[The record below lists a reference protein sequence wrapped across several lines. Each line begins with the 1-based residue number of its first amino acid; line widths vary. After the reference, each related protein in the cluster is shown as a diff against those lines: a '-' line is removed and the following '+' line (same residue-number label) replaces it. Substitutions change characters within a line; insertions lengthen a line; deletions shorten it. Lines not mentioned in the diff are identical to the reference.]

1 MTIVALQ
8 VLNGLTIGA
17 IYILLASGLSIV
29 FGLQGIVNIAHGVFY
44 MLGAYLAI
52 GLYPRIGFPATL
64 VVVFVAMALL
74 GLVLELVGVR
84 PLVRWKRHGMQVLV
98 VTLGVAIIASEV
110 TKLIWGPV
118 PQLSEV
124 PEALAGTMA
133 LGPVVY
139 PTYWLFVIAFT
150 AVFMGL
156 LALAF
161 YRTTLGI
168 LVQSIALN
176 SEISQA
182 MGTNAP
188 RINSLVFAL
197 GTGVAG
203 VAGVLAGPILSVY
216 PTMCFDLLIILF
228 VVVIL
233 GGLGSLLGIV
243 VSGVLIGLVNAFG
256 VAYLTGTIGNIAAF
270 GVMIGVL
277 IFRPLGLFGR
287 AGILK

>member
-1 MTIVALQ
+1 MTAVLQ

-17 IYILLASGLSIV
+17 IYILLASGLTIV

-52 GLYPRIGFPATL
+52 TLYPKIGFALT
-64 VVVFVAMALL
+64 VVAVFVVTALL
-74 GLVLELVGVR
+74 GLGLEVAGVR
-84 PLVRWKRHGMQVLV
+84 PLVRWRRPGTQVLV
-98 VTLGVAIIASEV
+98 LTLGVAIIASEL
-110 TKLIWGPV
+110 TKLAWGPV
-118 PQLSEV
+118 PQLSDV
-124 PEALAGTMA
+124 PAGLTGVVSF
-133 LGPVVY
+133 GPILY
-139 PTYWLFVIAFT
+139 PKYWLFVMAFT
-150 AVFMGL
+150 AVFMA
-156 LALAF
+156 ALAVAF
-161 YRTTLGI
+161 NRTTLGI

-188 RINSLVFAL
+188 RINSMVFAL
-197 GTGVAG
+197 GSGVAG
-203 VAGVLAGPILSVY
+203 IAGVLAGPILSVY

-243 VSGVLIGLVNAFG
+243 VSGILIGLVNAFG
-256 VAYLTGTIGNIAAF
+256 VAYLTGTAGNILAF
-270 GVMIGVL
+270 AVMIAVL
-277 IFRPLGLFGR
+277 VFRPLGLFGR

>member
-1 MTIVALQ
+1 MTIVTLQ

-17 IYILLASGLSIV
+17 IYILLASGLTIV

-52 GLYPRIGFPATL
+52 GLYPRIGFAATL
-64 VVVFVAMALL
+64 LVVFLATALL
-74 GLVLELVGVR
+74 GLALELGGVR
-84 PLVRWKRHGMQVLV
+84 PLVRWKRQGMQVLV

-110 TKLIWGPV
+110 TKLVWGPV
-118 PQLSEV
+118 PQLSDV
-124 PEALAGTMA
+124 PAGLTGVMV

-256 VAYLTGTIGNIAAF
+256 VAYLTGTVGNIFAF
-270 GVMIGVL
+270 AVMIGVL
-277 IFRPLGLFGR
+277 VFRPLGLFGR

>member
-8 VLNGLTIGA
+8 ALNGLTMGA
-17 IYILLASGLSIV
+17 IYILLASGLTIV
-29 FGLQGIVNIAHGVFY
+29 FGLQGIVNVAHGVFY

-52 GLYPRIGFPATL
+52 NLYPRIGFVATI
-64 VVVFVAMALL
+64 VVVFFVSGLL
-74 GLVLELVGVR
+74 GLALELAGVR
-84 PLVRWKRHGMQVLV
+84 PLVRWKRPGSQVLV
-98 VTLGVAIIASEV
+98 LTLGIAIIASEV

-118 PQLSEV
+118 PQQSEV
-124 PEALAGTMA
+124 PPALAGVVT
-133 LGPVVY
+133 LGPLSY
-139 PTYWLFVIAFT
+139 PAYWLFVMLFT
-150 AVFMGL
+150 AVF
-156 LALAF
+156 LALLGLVF
-161 YRTTLGI
+161 HKTTLGI

-188 RINSLVFAL
+188 RINSVVFAL

-216 PTMCFDLLIILF
+216 PTMCFDLLMILF

-243 VSGVLIGLVNAFG
+243 VSGVLIGMVNAFG
-256 VAYLTGTIGNIAAF
+256 VAYLTGTAGSIFAF
-270 GVMIGVL
+270 AVMIAVL

>member
-1 MTIVALQ
+1 MTAVLQ

-17 IYILLASGLSIV
+17 IYILLASGLTIV

-52 GLYPRIGFPATL
+52 TLYPRIGFALTI
-64 VVVFVAMALL
+64 VAVFVVTALL
-74 GLVLELVGVR
+74 GLGLEVAGLR
-84 PLVRWKRHGMQVLV
+84 PLVRWRRPGTQVLV
-98 VTLGVAIIASEV
+98 LTLGVAIIASEL
-110 TKLIWGPV
+110 TKLAWGPV
-118 PQLSEV
+118 PQLSDV
-124 PEALAGTMA
+124 PAGLTGVVSF
-133 LGPVVY
+133 GPILY
-139 PTYWLFVIAFT
+139 PKYWLFVMAFT
-150 AVFMGL
+150 AVFMA
-156 LALAF
+156 ALAVAF
-161 YRTTLGI
+161 NRTTLGI

-188 RINSLVFAL
+188 RINSMVFAL
-197 GTGVAG
+197 GSGVAG
-203 VAGVLAGPILSVY
+203 IAGVLAGPILSVY

-243 VSGVLIGLVNAFG
+243 VSGILIGLVNAFG
-256 VAYLTGTIGNIAAF
+256 VAYLTGTAGNILAF
-270 GVMIGVL
+270 AVMIAVL
-277 IFRPLGLFGR
+277 VFRPLGLFGR

>member
-1 MTIVALQ
+1 MTVVLQ

-17 IYILLASGLSIV
+17 IYILLASGLTIV
-29 FGLQGIVNIAHGVFY
+29 FGLQGIVNVAHGVFY
-44 MLGAYLAI
+44 MLGAYVAI
-52 GLYPRIGFPATL
+52 GLYPRIGFAATL
-64 VVVFVAMALL
+64 LVVFAITALL
-74 GLVLELVGVR
+74 GLVLEVLGVR
-84 PLVRWKRHGMQVLV
+84 PLVRWKRPGTQVLV
-98 VTLGVAIIASEV
+98 LTLGVAIIASEV
-110 TKLIWGPV
+110 TKVIWGPV
-118 PQLSEV
+118 PLLSDV
-124 PEALAGTMA
+124 PGALTGALT
-133 LGPVVY
+133 LGPIVY

-150 AVFMGL
+150 AVLMAL

-161 YRTTLGI
+161 HRTTLGI

-216 PTMCFDLLIILF
+216 PTMCFDLLMTLF

-243 VSGVLIGLVNAFG
+243 VSGVLIGLINAFG
-256 VAYLTGTIGNIAAF
+256 VAYLSGTAGNIVAF
-270 GVMIGVL
+270 AVMIAVL

>member
-1 MTIVALQ
+1 VTAVLQ

-17 IYILLASGLSIV
+17 IYILLASGLTIV

-52 GLYPRIGFPATL
+52 TLYPKIGFALT
-64 VVVFVAMALL
+64 VVAVFVVTALL
-74 GLVLELVGVR
+74 GLGLEVTGVR
-84 PLVRWKRHGMQVLV
+84 PLVRWRRPGTQVLV
-98 VTLGVAIIASEV
+98 LTLGVAIIASEL
-110 TKLIWGPV
+110 TKLAWGPV
-118 PQLSEV
+118 PQLSDV
-124 PEALAGTMA
+124 PAGLTGVVS
-133 LGPVVY
+133 LGPILY
-139 PTYWLFVIAFT
+139 PKYWLFVMAFT
-150 AVFMGL
+150 AVFMA
-156 LALAF
+156 ALAVAF
-161 YRTTLGI
+161 NRTTLGI

-188 RINSLVFAL
+188 RINSMVFAL
-197 GTGVAG
+197 GSGVAG
-203 VAGVLAGPILSVY
+203 IAGVLAGPILSVY

-243 VSGVLIGLVNAFG
+243 VSGILIGLVNAFG
-256 VAYLTGTIGNIAAF
+256 VAYLTGTAGNILAF
-270 GVMIGVL
+270 AVMIAVL
-277 IFRPLGLFGR
+277 VFRPLGLFGR

>member
-1 MTIVALQ
+1 VTAVLQ

-17 IYILLASGLSIV
+17 IYILLASGLTIV

-52 GLYPRIGFPATL
+52 TLYPKIGFALTI
-64 VVVFVAMALL
+64 VAVFVVTALL
-74 GLVLELVGVR
+74 GLGLEVTGVR
-84 PLVRWKRHGMQVLV
+84 PLVRWRRPGTQVLV
-98 VTLGVAIIASEV
+98 LTLGVAIIASEL
-110 TKLIWGPV
+110 TKLAWGPV
-118 PQLSEV
+118 PQLSDV
-124 PEALAGTMA
+124 PAGLRGVVA
-133 LGPVVY
+133 LGPILY
-139 PTYWLFVIAFT
+139 PKYWLFVMAFT
-150 AVFMGL
+150 AVFMA
-156 LALAF
+156 ALAVAF
-161 YRTTLGI
+161 NRTTLGI

-188 RINSLVFAL
+188 RINSMVFAL
-197 GTGVAG
+197 GSGVAG
-203 VAGVLAGPILSVY
+203 IAGVLAGPILSVY

-243 VSGVLIGLVNAFG
+243 VSGILIGLVNAFG
-256 VAYLTGTIGNIAAF
+256 VAYLTGTAGNILAF
-270 GVMIGVL
+270 AVMIAVL
-277 IFRPLGLFGR
+277 VFRPLGLFGR

>member
-1 MTIVALQ
+1 VTVVLQ

-17 IYILLASGLSIV
+17 IYILLASGLTIV

-52 GLYPRIGFPATL
+52 TLSPRIGFVRTI
-64 VVVFVAMALL
+64 VVVFLVTALL
-74 GLVLELVGVR
+74 GLVLEVAGVR
-84 PLVRWKRHGMQVLV
+84 PLVRWRRPAMQVLV
-98 VTLGVAIIASEV
+98 LTLGVAIIASEV
-110 TKLIWGPV
+110 VKLAWGPV
-118 PQLSEV
+118 PQLSDV
-124 PEALAGTMA
+124 PAGLAGVVS
-133 LGPVVY
+133 LGPIVY
-139 PTYWLFVIAFT
+139 PKYWLFVMAFT
-150 AVFMGL
+150 AVFMA
-156 LALAF
+156 ALAVAF
-161 YRTTLGI
+161 NRTTLGI

-188 RINSLVFAL
+188 RINSMVFAL

-203 VAGVLAGPILSVY
+203 IAGVLAGPILSVY

-243 VSGVLIGLVNAFG
+243 LSGILLGLVNTFG
-256 VAYLTGTIGNIAAF
+256 VAYLTGTAGNILAF
-270 GVMIGVL
+270 AVMIAVL
-277 IFRPLGLFGR
+277 VFRPLGLFGR

>member
-1 MTIVALQ
+1 MTVVLQ
-8 VLNGLTIGA
+8 ALNGLTIGA
-17 IYILLASGLSIV
+17 IYILLASGLTIV
-29 FGLQGIVNIAHGVFY
+29 FGLQGIVNVAHGVFY

-52 GLYPRIGFPATL
+52 DLVPRVGFAATL
-64 VVVFVAMALL
+64 VVIFVVTALL
-74 GLVLELVGVR
+74 GLVLEVAGVR
-84 PLVRWKRHGMQVLV
+84 PLIRWKRPGMQVLV
-98 VTLGVAIIASEV
+98 FTLGVAIVASEV

-118 PQLSEV
+118 PLLSEV
-124 PEALAGTMA
+124 PPGFRGTLT
-133 LGPVVY
+133 LGPIVY
-139 PTYWLFVIAFT
+139 PAYWLFVIAFT
-150 AVFMGL
+150 AGFMTLLGL
-156 LALAF
+156 SF
-161 YRTTLGI
+161 HRTTLGI

-176 SEISQA
+176 SDISQA

-243 VSGVLIGLVNAFG
+243 VSGMLIGLVNAFG
-256 VAYLTGTIGNIAAF
+256 VAYLTGTAGNILAF
-270 GVMIGVL
+270 AVMIAVL

-287 AGILK
+287 PGILK

>member
-1 MTIVALQ
+1 VTAVLQ

-17 IYILLASGLSIV
+17 IYILLASGLTIV

-52 GLYPRIGFPATL
+52 TLYPRIGFALT
-64 VVVFVAMALL
+64 VVAVFVVTALL
-74 GLVLELVGVR
+74 GLGLEVTGVR
-84 PLVRWKRHGMQVLV
+84 PLVRWRRPGTQVLV
-98 VTLGVAIIASEV
+98 LTLGVAIIASEL
-110 TKLIWGPV
+110 TKLAWGPV
-118 PQLSEV
+118 PQLSDV
-124 PEALAGTMA
+124 PAGLTGVVS
-133 LGPVVY
+133 LGPILY
-139 PTYWLFVIAFT
+139 PKYWLFVMAFT
-150 AVFMGL
+150 AVFMT
-156 LALAF
+156 ALAVAF
-161 YRTTLGI
+161 NRTTLGI

-188 RINSLVFAL
+188 RINSMVFAL
-197 GTGVAG
+197 GSGVAG
-203 VAGVLAGPILSVY
+203 IAGVLAGPILSVY

-243 VSGVLIGLVNAFG
+243 VSGILIGLVNAFG
-256 VAYLTGTIGNIAAF
+256 VAYLTGTAGNILAF
-270 GVMIGVL
+270 AVMIAVL
-277 IFRPLGLFGR
+277 VFRPLGLFGR

>member
-1 MTIVALQ
+1 MTAVLQ

-17 IYILLASGLSIV
+17 IYILLASGLTIV

-52 GLYPRIGFPATL
+52 TLYPKIGFALT
-64 VVVFVAMALL
+64 VVAVFVVTALL
-74 GLVLELVGVR
+74 GLGLEVAGVR
-84 PLVRWKRHGMQVLV
+84 PLVRWRRPGTQVLV
-98 VTLGVAIIASEV
+98 LTLGVAIIASEL
-110 TKLIWGPV
+110 TKLAWGPV
-118 PQLSEV
+118 PQLSDV
-124 PEALAGTMA
+124 PAGLTGVVS
-133 LGPVVY
+133 LGSILY
-139 PTYWLFVIAFT
+139 PKYWLFVMAFT
-150 AVFMGL
+150 AVFMT
-156 LALAF
+156 ALAVAF
-161 YRTTLGI
+161 NRTTLGI

-188 RINSLVFAL
+188 RINSMVFAL
-197 GTGVAG
+197 GSGVAG
-203 VAGVLAGPILSVY
+203 IAGVLAGPILSVY

-243 VSGVLIGLVNAFG
+243 VSGILIGLVNAFG
-256 VAYLTGTIGNIAAF
+256 VAYLTGTAGNILAF
-270 GVMIGVL
+270 AVMIAVL
-277 IFRPLGLFGR
+277 VFRPLGLFGR

>member
-1 MTIVALQ
+1 MTIVLQ
-8 VLNGLTIGA
+8 TLNGLTMGA
-17 IYILLASGLSIV
+17 IYILLASGLTIV
-29 FGLQGIVNIAHGVFY
+29 FGLQGIVNVAHGVFY

-52 GLYPRIGFPATL
+52 TLYPRIGFAATL
-64 VVVFVAMALL
+64 LVIFVATGLL
-74 GLVLELVGVR
+74 GLGLERAGVR
-84 PLVRWKRHGMQVLV
+84 PLVRWKRHGTQVLV
-98 VTLGVAIIASEV
+98 LTLGVAIIASEV
-110 TKLIWGPV
+110 TKLVWGPV

-124 PEALAGTMA
+124 PRGLTGAVT
-133 LGPVVY
+133 LGPIVY
-139 PTYWLFVIAFT
+139 PAYWLFVIAFT

-161 YRTTLGI
+161 HRTTLGI
-168 LVQSIALN
+168 LVQSIALD

-197 GTGVAG
+197 GAGVAG
-203 VAGVLAGPILSVY
+203 IAGVLAGPILSVY
-216 PTMCFDLLIILF
+216 PTMCFDLLMILF

-243 VSGVLIGLVNAFG
+243 VSGVMIGLVNAFG
-256 VAYLTGTIGNIAAF
+256 VAYLSGTAGTIAAF
-270 GVMIGVL
+270 AVMIAVL

-287 AGILK
+287 VGILK

>member
-1 MTIVALQ
+1 MTVVLQ
-8 VLNGLTIGA
+8 TLNGLTIGA
-17 IYILLASGLSIV
+17 IYILLASGLTIV
-29 FGLQGIVNIAHGVFY
+29 FGLQGIVNVAHGVFY

-52 GLYPRIGFPATL
+52 GLYPRIGFAAT
-64 VVVFVAMALL
+64 VAAVFALTALL
-74 GLVLELVGVR
+74 GLVLELAGVR
-84 PLVRWKRHGMQVLV
+84 PSSDGSGRHAGARPDPR
-98 VTLGVAIIASEV
+98 GRHHRER
-110 TKLIWGPV
+110 GD
-118 PQLSEV
+118 
-124 PEALAGTMA
+124 EAR
-133 LGPVVY
+133 LGPG
-139 PTYWLFVIAFT
+139 T
-150 AVFMGL
+150 AAIRRPRGPGRHPDPRTDRVSDVLALRDRVHGGADDL

-161 YRTTLGI
+161 HRTTLGI

-216 PTMCFDLLIILF
+216 PTMCFDLLMILF

-256 VAYLTGTIGNIAAF
+256 VAYLSGTAGNILAF
-270 GVMIGVL
+270 AVMIAVL

>member
-74 GLVLELVGVR
+74 GLALELVGVR